1 MRCEF
6 LLVQDLQLIVTI
18 ITYFYLQMLTLL
30 FHQELP
36 KGKWFCCI
44 ECNKIHSALENLVV
58 EGEQTLPDSLLNAIR
73 MKHEEK
79 GSDSGANFD
88 IRWRVLNWKL
98 VSSDETRQLLSKA
111 VSIFHVSNNVF
122 LYIYI
127 YICDFPLPKKICEVL
142 LLYASSRS
150 NCYIFCCVGYNI
162 CKFLHYINALVM
174 PHLLLAFVM
183 HVDILTYFGLT

>member
-1 MRCEF
+1 
-6 LLVQDLQLIVTI
+6 
-18 ITYFYLQMLTLL
+18 MLTLL

-127 YICDFPLPKKICEVL
+127 YIFVIFHYLKKFVRFYYCTHLVDQIVTSFVVWGTTHANSYIILMHWSCLIC
-142 LLYASSRS
+142 
-150 NCYIFCCVGYNI
+150 F
-162 CKFLHYINALVM
+162 
-174 PHLLLAFVM
+174 
-183 HVDILTYFGLT
+183 